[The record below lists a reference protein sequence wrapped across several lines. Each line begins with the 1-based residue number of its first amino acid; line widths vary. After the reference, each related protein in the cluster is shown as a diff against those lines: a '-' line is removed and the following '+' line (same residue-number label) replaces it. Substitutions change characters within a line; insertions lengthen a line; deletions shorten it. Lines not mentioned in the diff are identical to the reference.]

1 MEDTGFQS
9 QYFKKVL
16 IICLYLI
23 SPFDLKLKGPMKK
36 LVKVCSYLS
45 SELTFA
51 TSSLL
56 DHCDEL

>member
-1 MEDTGFQS
+1 MEDTGFQC

-36 LVKVCSYLS
+36 
-45 SELTFA
+45 TG
-51 TSSLL
+51 
-56 DHCDEL
+56 

>member
-23 SPFDLKLKGPMKK
+23 SPFDLKPKGPMKK
-36 LVKVCSYLS
+36 
-45 SELTFA
+45 TG
-51 TSSLL
+51 
-56 DHCDEL
+56 